1 MSDHLIAEAN
11 RHARALI
18 IERDQLRTELA
29 LLREWQREVI
39 QNANAHHAE
48 RREAIARAESA
59 EREAFDWKKIARY
72 ETARAERA
80 EASLHALRLVCGTT
94 DADKFTTWVDRAN
107 ARADEAE
114 HDCRV
119 LIVQLNAAEAELKEW
134 SLLNLWGGTPEI
146 IHGFIKG
153 QQARIHAAQD
163 VEGELES
170 TKERAL
176 TLANSLDQ
184 AQTELA
190 ELKESVLVQQ
200 IFSDDRIR
208 ANAAEAELKAEQ
220 DIRVINEI
228 ELKVSRAIVSKIWVQ
243 LGSPTYEQLKGRS
256 IYDLIDELKAEL
268 AKERARLD
276 WLMAGGV
283 CMVQHTGGFHV
294 SRLHAPVSRAAI
306 DAAMKEGAK

>member
-94 DADKFTTWVDRAN
+94 DADKFTTRVDRAI
-107 ARADEAE
+107 ARAEK
-114 HDCRV
+114 
-119 LIVQLNAAEAELKEW
+119 AEAELKEW

-146 IHGFIKG
+146 IHAFVKG

-256 IYDLIDELKAEL
+256 IYDLIDEMKAEL

-306 DAAMKEGAK
+306 DAAMKESA